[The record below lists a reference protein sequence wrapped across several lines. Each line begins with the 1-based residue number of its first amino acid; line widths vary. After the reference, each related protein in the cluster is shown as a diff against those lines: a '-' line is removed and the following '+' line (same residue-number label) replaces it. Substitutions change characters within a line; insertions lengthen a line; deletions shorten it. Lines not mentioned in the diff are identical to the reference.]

1 MGRSAWS
8 GRHAEPKNPLT
19 GDGRVAFAG
28 DLSQAMRDRLR
39 YALLLAA
46 ALSGA
51 AVFVAFAFYEKPGLG
66 LGHFFYV
73 SIILAAL
80 ATGPAIGAV
89 AAVVATSMFAIG
101 VIVNPQIPPSEV
113 LTTSTGIRFLTYVT
127 VGIVT
132 GYFAKRNRTLL
143 AELRLLADRDALTG
157 LPNTRVFER
166 AIGERLGRDLPFGL
180 IVGGVDELA
189 SGIEADD
196 VLRRVGSRLMHLL
209 PPGDEVARIG
219 DDSFAV
225 LTYAGSAGDAGKIA
239 AHLQGLLA
247 ADGFAVTFG
256 WAAYP
261 QDGSNAL
268 SLYRAADERLYAR
281 RVIHR
286 QTTVVPLQSSATSA

>member
-1 MGRSAWS
+1 M
-8 GRHAEPKNPLT
+8 
-19 GDGRVAFAG
+19 
-28 DLSQAMRDRLR
+28 
-39 YALLLAA
+39 
-46 ALSGA
+46 
-51 AVFVAFAFYEKPGLG
+51 
-66 LGHFFYV
+66 
-73 SIILAAL
+73 
-80 ATGPAIGAV
+80 
-89 AAVVATSMFAIG
+89 
-101 VIVNPQIPPSEV
+101 
-113 LTTSTGIRFLTYVT
+113 T

-166 AIGERLGRDLPFGL
+166 AIGERLGHEQPFGL
-180 IVGGVDELA
+180 IVGCVDELA
-189 SGIEADD
+189 SGIDADD
-196 VLRRVGSRLMHLL
+196 VLRQVASRMLHSL

-225 LTYAGSAGDAGKIA
+225 LTYAGSAGDAGKTA
-239 AHLQGLLA
+239 THLQALLA

-281 RVIHR
+281 RIIHR
-286 QTTVVPLQSSATSA
+286 QTTVVALRPSASSA

>member
-1 MGRSAWS
+1 
-8 GRHAEPKNPLT
+8 
-19 GDGRVAFAG
+19 
-28 DLSQAMRDRLR
+28 MRDRLR
-39 YALLLAA
+39 YALLTTA
-46 ALSGA
+46 ALSGV
-51 AVFVAFAFYEKPGLG
+51 AVFLAFTFYEKPGLG

-80 ATGPAIGAV
+80 ATGPAIGAG
-89 AAVVATSMFAIG
+89 AAVVATGMFAAG
-101 VIVNPQIPPSEV
+101 LLMNPSIPSSEV
-113 LTTSTGIRFLTYVT
+113 LTTSTGIRFVTYVT
-127 VGIVT
+127 VGVVT

-143 AELRLLADRDALTG
+143 GELQLLADRDALTG

-166 AIGERLGRDLPFGL
+166 AIGERLVREQPFGL
-180 IVGGVDELA
+180 IVGGVDDLR
-189 SGIEADD
+189 SGAGRAGLDTDE
-196 VLRRVGSRLMHLL
+196 VLRQVASRLLHSL

-219 DDSFAV
+219 EDSFAV
-225 LTYAGSAGDAGKIA
+225 LTYSASAGDAGKVA

-256 WAAYP
+256 WAAFP

-286 QTTVVPLQSSATSA
+286 QTTVVPLKPSATSA

>member
-1 MGRSAWS
+1 
-8 GRHAEPKNPLT
+8 
-19 GDGRVAFAG
+19 
-28 DLSQAMRDRLR
+28 MRDRLR
-39 YALLLAA
+39 YALLIAA
-46 ALSGA
+46 ALSGIA
-51 AVFVAFAFYEKPGLG
+51 ISIGFAFYEQPGLG
-66 LGHFFYV
+66 LGHFFYI

-80 ATGPAIGAV
+80 ATGPGIGAG
-89 AAVVATSMFAIG
+89 AAVVATAMFAIG
-101 VIVNPQIPPSEV
+101 VIVNPRIPPGEV
-113 LTTSTGIRFLTYVT
+113 LTTSTGIRFVTFVT
-127 VGIVT
+127 VGVVT

-166 AIGERLGRDLPFGL
+166 AIGERLGRDQPFAL
-180 IVGGVDELA
+180 IVGGVDDFRPGSGAADIDADDMLRRLA
-189 SGIEADD
+189 S
-196 VLRRVGSRLMHLL
+196 RLLHSL

-225 LTYAGSAGDAGKIA
+225 LTYAGSAADAGKIA

-247 ADGFAVTFG
+247 GDGFAITFG

-286 QTTVVPLQSSATSA
+286 QTTVVPFQSSATSV

>member
-1 MGRSAWS
+1 
-8 GRHAEPKNPLT
+8 
-19 GDGRVAFAG
+19 
-28 DLSQAMRDRLR
+28 MRDRLR
-39 YALLLAA
+39 YALLIAA
-46 ALSGA
+46 ALSGIA
-51 AVFVAFAFYEKPGLG
+51 IFAAFAFYEKPGLG

-80 ATGPAIGAV
+80 ATGPAIGAG
-89 AAVVATSMFAIG
+89 AAVVATAMFAIG
-101 VIVNPQIPPSEV
+101 VVVNPQIPPSEV
-113 LTTSTGIRFLTYVT
+113 LTTSTGIRFVTYVT
-127 VGIVT
+127 VGVVT

-166 AIGERLGRDLPFGL
+166 AIGERLARDLPFGL

-189 SGIEADD
+189 SGIDADD
-196 VLRRVGSRLMHLL
+196 VLRRVASRLMHSL

-239 AHLQGLLA
+239 AHLQGRLA

>member
-1 MGRSAWS
+1 
-8 GRHAEPKNPLT
+8 
-19 GDGRVAFAG
+19 
-28 DLSQAMRDRLR
+28 MRDRLR
-39 YALLLAA
+39 HVLLIAA
-46 ALSGA
+46 ALTGI
-51 AVFVAFAFYEKPGLG
+51 AVFSAFALYEKPGLG

-80 ATGPAIGAV
+80 ATGPAVGAGGAV
-89 AAVVATSMFAIG
+89 IATAMFAAG
-101 VIVNPQIPPSEV
+101 VIINSDIPSSDV
-113 LTTSTGIRFLTYVT
+113 LTTSTGIRFVTFVT

-166 AIGERLGRDLPFGL
+166 AIGERLGHEQPFGL
-180 IVGGVDELA
+180 IVDELA
-189 SGIEADD
+189 SGIDADD
-196 VLRRVGSRLMHLL
+196 VLRQVASRMLHSL

-225 LTYAGSAGDAGKIA
+225 LTYAGSAGDAGKTA
-239 AHLQGLLA
+239 THLQALLA

-268 SLYRAADERLYAR
+268 SLYRGADERLYAR
-281 RVIHR
+281 RIIHR
-286 QTTVVPLQSSATSA
+286 QTTVVALRPSAISA

>member
-1 MGRSAWS
+1 
-8 GRHAEPKNPLT
+8 
-19 GDGRVAFAG
+19 
-28 DLSQAMRDRLR
+28 MRDRLR
-39 YALLLAA
+39 HVLLIAA
-46 ALSGA
+46 ALTGI
-51 AVFVAFAFYEKPGLG
+51 AVLSAFALYEKPGLG

-80 ATGPAIGAV
+80 ATGPAVGAV
-89 AAVVATSMFAIG
+89 GAVIATAMFAAG
-101 VIVNPQIPPSEV
+101 VIINSDIPSSDV
-113 LTTSTGIRFLTYVT
+113 LTTSTGIRFVTFVT

-166 AIGERLGRDLPFGL
+166 AIGERLGHEQPFGL
-180 IVGGVDELA
+180 IVGCVDELA
-189 SGIEADD
+189 SGIDADD
-196 VLRRVGSRLMHLL
+196 VLRQVASRMLHSL

-225 LTYAGSAGDAGKIA
+225 LTYAGSAGDAGKTA
-239 AHLQGLLA
+239 THLQALLA

-281 RVIHR
+281 RIIHR
-286 QTTVVPLQSSATSA
+286 QTTVVALRPSATSA